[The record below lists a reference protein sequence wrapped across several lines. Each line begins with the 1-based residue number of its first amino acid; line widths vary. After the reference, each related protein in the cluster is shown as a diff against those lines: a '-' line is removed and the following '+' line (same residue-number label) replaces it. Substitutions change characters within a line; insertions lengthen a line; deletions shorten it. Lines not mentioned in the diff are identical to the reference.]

1 MKEKQQHI
9 TDRNESGLSNLTDEE
24 LWVSSAVADDT
35 QQYDVDQAFERFRKR
50 TGLDQSGGKQSYK
63 WYRTWSVAAVA
74 IVLLGLITVTAYWQ
88 GSRQIQSNFSD
99 IVVEAPLG
107 SKTKL
112 TLPDGSTVWLNAGS
126 KMVYSQGFGV
136 SDRKLAFQGEGYFE
150 VEKSDEMPFLVQTH
164 DVNVTVVGTKFN
176 FRNYPEDEEAV
187 VELLE
192 GKVALENQL
201 KEEAVRYLSPNEK
214 MVLHKATG
222 EMDITSAKV
231 KEATLWTENILLFDE
246 DLLPDIV
253 RELERSY
260 HVQIEIDNED
270 LKQARFYGQ
279 FNQLE
284 QNIFDVLDM
293 FSETGKLKYHEEGK
307 VIYLK

>member
-50 TGLDQSGGKQSYK
+50 TGLDQSGRQSYK

-136 SDRKLAFQGEGYFE
+136 SDRKLDFQGEGYFE
-150 VEKSDEMPFLVQTH
+150 VEKNDEMPFLVQTH

-176 FRNYPEDEEAV
+176 FRNYPEDEEAA

-222 EMDITSAKV
+222 EMDVTSTKV

-260 HVQIEIDNED
+260 HVQIEIENED

-284 QNIFDVLDM
+284 QNIYDVLDM
-293 FSETGKLKYHEEGK
+293 LSETGKLKYHEEGK

>member
-50 TGLDQSGGKQSYK
+50 TGLDQSGRQSYK

-126 KMVYSQGFGV
+126 KMIYSQGFGV
-136 SDRKLAFQGEGYFE
+136 SDRRLAFQGEGYFE
-150 VEKSDEMPFLVQTH
+150 VEKNDEMPFLVQTH

-201 KEEAVRYLSPNEK
+201 KEESVRYLSPNEK

-222 EMDITSAKV
+222 KMDITSAKV

-260 HVQIEIDNED
+260 HVQIEIENED
-270 LKQARFYGQ
+270 LKQTRFYGQ

-284 QNIFDVLDM
+284 QNIYEVLDM
-293 FSETGKLKYHEEGK
+293 LVETGRLEYQEKDK

>member
-35 QQYDVDQAFERFRKR
+35 QQYDVDQAFERFRKL
-50 TGLDQSGGKQSYK
+50 TGLDQSGRQSYK

-136 SDRKLAFQGEGYFE
+136 SDRRLAFQGEGYFE
-150 VEKSDEMPFLVQTH
+150 VEKNDEMPFLVQTH

-201 KEEAVRYLSPNEK
+201 KEESVRYLSPNEK

-260 HVQIEIDNED
+260 HVQIEIENED
-270 LKQARFYGQ
+270 LKQTRFYGQ

-284 QNIFDVLDM
+284 QNIYDVLDM
-293 FSETGKLKYHEEGK
+293 LSETGKLKYHEEGK

>member
-35 QQYDVDQAFERFRKR
+35 LQYDVDQAFERFQKR
-50 TGLDQSGGKQSYK
+50 TGLDQSGRQSYK

-136 SDRKLAFQGEGYFE
+136 SDRRLAFQGEGYFE
-150 VEKSDEMPFLVQTH
+150 VEKNDEMPFLVQTH

-214 MVLHKATG
+214 MVLHKATV

-253 RELERSY
+253 RKLERSY
-260 HVQIEIDNED
+260 HVRIEIENED

-284 QNIFDVLDM
+284 QNIYDVLDM
-293 FSETGKLKYHEEGK
+293 LSETGKLKYHEEGK

>member
-50 TGLDQSGGKQSYK
+50 TGLDQAGKQSYK

-74 IVLLGLITVTAYWQ
+74 IVLLGLITITAYWQ

-136 SDRKLAFQGEGYFE
+136 SDRRLAFQGEGYFE
-150 VEKSDEMPFLVQTH
+150 VEKNDEMPFLVQTH

-253 RELERSY
+253 RKLERSY
-260 HVQIEIDNED
+260 HVRIEIENED

-284 QNIFDVLDM
+284 QNIYDVLDM
-293 FSETGKLKYHEEGK
+293 LSETGKLKYHEEGK

>member
-50 TGLDQSGGKQSYK
+50 TGLDQSGRESYK

-136 SDRKLAFQGEGYFE
+136 SDRRLAFQGEGYFE
-150 VEKSDEMPFLVQTH
+150 VEKNDEMPFLVQTH

-201 KEEAVRYLSPNEK
+201 KEEVVRYLSPNEK

-253 RELERSY
+253 RKLERSY
-260 HVQIEIDNED
+260 HVRIEIENED

-284 QNIFDVLDM
+284 QNIYDVLDM
-293 FSETGKLKYHEEGK
+293 LSETGKLKYHEEGK

>member
-50 TGLDQSGGKQSYK
+50 TGLDQSGRQSYK

-136 SDRKLAFQGEGYFE
+136 SDRRLAFQGEGYFE
-150 VEKSDEMPFLVQTH
+150 VEKNDEMPFLVQTH

-176 FRNYPEDEEAV
+176 FRNYPEYEEAV

-222 EMDITSAKV
+222 EMDITSTKV

-260 HVQIEIDNED
+260 HVQIEIENED
-270 LKQARFYGQ
+270 LKQTRFYGQ

-284 QNIFDVLDM
+284 QNIYDVLDM
-293 FSETGKLKYHEEGK
+293 LSETGKLKYHEEGK

>member
-24 LWVSSAVADDT
+24 LWVSSAVVDDT

-50 TGLDQSGGKQSYK
+50 TGLDQSGKQSYK

-74 IVLLGLITVTAYWQ
+74 VVLLGLITVTAYWQ

-136 SDRKLAFQGEGYFE
+136 SDRRLAFQGEGYFE
-150 VEKSDEMPFLVQTH
+150 VEKNGEMPFLVQTH

-260 HVQIEIDNED
+260 HVQIEIENED
-270 LKQARFYGQ
+270 LKQTRFYGQ
-279 FNQLE
+279 FNLLE
-284 QNIFDVLDM
+284 QTIYDVLDM
-293 FSETGKLKYHEEGK
+293 LSETGKLKYHEEGK

>member
-50 TGLDQSGGKQSYK
+50 TGLDQSGRQSYK

-136 SDRKLAFQGEGYFE
+136 SDRRLAFQGEGYFE
-150 VEKSDEMPFLVQTH
+150 VEKNDEMPFLVQTH

-192 GKVALENQL
+192 GKVALEDQL

-222 EMDITSAKV
+222 EMDITSTKV

-260 HVQIEIDNED
+260 HVQIEIENED
-270 LKQARFYGQ
+270 LKQTRFYGQ

-284 QNIFDVLDM
+284 QNIYDVLDM
-293 FSETGKLKYHEEGK
+293 LSETGKLKYHEEGK

>member
-50 TGLDQSGGKQSYK
+50 TGLDQSGKQSYK
-63 WYRTWSVAAVA
+63 WYWTWSVAAVA

-126 KMVYSQGFGV
+126 KMIYSQGFGV
-136 SDRKLAFQGEGYFE
+136 SDRRLAFQGEGYFE
-150 VEKSDEMPFLVQTH
+150 VEKNDEMPFLVQTH

-201 KEEAVRYLSPNEK
+201 KEESVRYLSPNEK

-222 EMDITSAKV
+222 KMDITSAKV

-260 HVQIEIDNED
+260 HVQIEIENED
-270 LKQARFYGQ
+270 LKQTRFYGQ
-279 FNQLE
+279 FNLLE
-284 QNIFDVLDM
+284 QNIYEVLDM
-293 FSETGKLKYHEEGK
+293 LVETGRLEYQEKDK

>member
-50 TGLDQSGGKQSYK
+50 TGLDQSGRQSYK

-126 KMVYSQGFGV
+126 KMIYSQGFGV
-136 SDRKLAFQGEGYFE
+136 SDRRLAFQGEGYFE
-150 VEKSDEMPFLVQTH
+150 VEKNDEMPFLVQTH

-253 RELERSY
+253 RKLERSY
-260 HVQIEIDNED
+260 HVRIEIENED

-284 QNIFDVLDM
+284 QNIYEVLDM
-293 FSETGKLKYHEEGK
+293 LVETGRLEYQEKDK

>member
-50 TGLDQSGGKQSYK
+50 TGLDQSGRQSYK

-126 KMVYSQGFGV
+126 KMIYSQGFGV
-136 SDRKLAFQGEGYFE
+136 SDRRLAFQGEGYFE
-150 VEKSDEMPFLVQTH
+150 VEKNDEMPFLFQTH

-201 KEEAVRYLSPNEK
+201 KEESVRYLSPNEK

-222 EMDITSAKV
+222 KMDITSAKV

-260 HVQIEIDNED
+260 HVQIEIENED
-270 LKQARFYGQ
+270 LKQTRFYGQ

-284 QNIFDVLDM
+284 QNIYDVLDM
-293 FSETGKLKYHEEGK
+293 LSETGKLKYHEEGK

>member
-1 MKEKQQHI
+1 MIEKQQHI

-50 TGLDQSGGKQSYK
+50 TGLDQSGRQSYK

-88 GSRQIQSNFSD
+88 GSRQVQSNFSD

-136 SDRKLAFQGEGYFE
+136 SDRRLAFQGEGYFE
-150 VEKSDEMPFLVQTH
+150 VEKNDEMPFLVQTH

-253 RELERSY
+253 RKLERSY
-260 HVQIEIDNED
+260 HVRIEIENED

-284 QNIFDVLDM
+284 QNIYEVLDM
-293 FSETGKLKYHEEGK
+293 LVETGRLEYQEKDK

>member
-50 TGLDQSGGKQSYK
+50 TGLDQSGRQSYK

-136 SDRKLAFQGEGYFE
+136 RDRRLAFQGEGYFE
-150 VEKSDEMPFLVQTH
+150 VEKNDEMPFLVQTH

-222 EMDITSAKV
+222 KMDITSAKV
-231 KEATLWTENILLFDE
+231 KEVTLWTENILLFDE

-260 HVQIEIDNED
+260 HVQIEIENED
-270 LKQARFYGQ
+270 LKQTRFYGQ

-284 QNIFDVLDM
+284 QNIYDVLDM
-293 FSETGKLKYHEEGK
+293 LSETGKLKYHEEGK

>member
-50 TGLDQSGGKQSYK
+50 TGLDQSGRQSYK

-136 SDRKLAFQGEGYFE
+136 SDRRLAFQGEGYFE
-150 VEKSDEMPFLVQTH
+150 VEKNDEMPFLVQTH

-214 MVLHKATG
+214 MVLHKATR
-222 EMDITSAKV
+222 EMDITSTTV

-260 HVQIEIDNED
+260 HVQIEIENED
-270 LKQARFYGQ
+270 LKQTRFYGQ

-284 QNIFDVLDM
+284 QNIYDVLDM
-293 FSETGKLKYHEEGK
+293 LSETGKLKYHEEGK

>member
-50 TGLDQSGGKQSYK
+50 TGLDQSGRQSYK

-136 SDRKLAFQGEGYFE
+136 SDRRLAFQGEGYFE
-150 VEKSDEMPFLVQTH
+150 VEKNDEMPFLVQTH

-214 MVLHKATG
+214 IVLHKATG
-222 EMDITSAKV
+222 EMDITSTKV

-260 HVQIEIDNED
+260 HVQIEIENED
-270 LKQARFYGQ
+270 LKQTRFYGQ

-284 QNIFDVLDM
+284 QNIYDVLDM
-293 FSETGKLKYHEEGK
+293 LSETGKLKYHEEGK

>member
-50 TGLDQSGGKQSYK
+50 TGLDQSGRQSYK

-136 SDRKLAFQGEGYFE
+136 SDRRLVFQGEGYFE
-150 VEKSDEMPFLVQTH
+150 VEKNDEMPFLVQTH

-222 EMDITSAKV
+222 EMDITSTKV

-260 HVQIEIDNED
+260 HVQIEIENED
-270 LKQARFYGQ
+270 LKQTRFYGQ

-284 QNIFDVLDM
+284 QNIYDVLDM
-293 FSETGKLKYHEEGK
+293 LSETGKLKYHEEGK

>member
-50 TGLDQSGGKQSYK
+50 TGLDQSGRQSYK

-136 SDRKLAFQGEGYFE
+136 SDRRLAFQGEGYFE
-150 VEKSDEMPFLVQTH
+150 VEKNDEMPFLVQTH

-201 KEEAVRYLSPNEK
+201 KEESVRYLSPNEK

-253 RELERSY
+253 RKLERSY
-260 HVQIEIDNED
+260 HVRIEIENED

-284 QNIFDVLDM
+284 QNIYDVLDM
-293 FSETGKLKYHEEGK
+293 LSETGKLKYHEEGK

>member
-50 TGLDQSGGKQSYK
+50 TGLDQSGRQSYK

-126 KMVYSQGFGV
+126 KMIYSQGFGV
-136 SDRKLAFQGEGYFE
+136 SDRRLAFQGEGYFE
-150 VEKSDEMPFLVQTH
+150 VEKNDEMPFLVQTH

-201 KEEAVRYLSPNEK
+201 KEESVRYLSPNEK

-260 HVQIEIDNED
+260 HVQIEIENED
-270 LKQARFYGQ
+270 LKQTRFYGQ

-284 QNIFDVLDM
+284 QNIYDVLDM
-293 FSETGKLKYHEEGK
+293 LSETGKLKYHEEGK

>member
-35 QQYDVDQAFERFRKR
+35 QQYDVDQAFERFQKR
-50 TGLDQSGGKQSYK
+50 TGLDQSGKQSYK

-136 SDRKLAFQGEGYFE
+136 SDRRLAFQGEGYFE
-150 VEKSDEMPFLVQTH
+150 VEKNDEMPFLVQTH

-201 KEEAVRYLSPNEK
+201 KEESVRYLSPNEK

-253 RELERSY
+253 RKLERSY
-260 HVQIEIDNED
+260 HVRIEIENED

-284 QNIFDVLDM
+284 QNIYDVLDM
-293 FSETGKLKYHEEGK
+293 LSETGKLKYHEEGK

>member
-50 TGLDQSGGKQSYK
+50 TGLDQSGKQSYK
-63 WYRTWSVAAVA
+63 WYWTWSVAAVA

-126 KMVYSQGFGV
+126 KMIYSQGFGV
-136 SDRKLAFQGEGYFE
+136 SDRRLAFQGEGYFE
-150 VEKSDEMPFLVQTH
+150 VEKNDEMPFLVQTH

-201 KEEAVRYLSPNEK
+201 KEESVRYLSPNKK

-260 HVQIEIDNED
+260 HVQIEIENED
-270 LKQARFYGQ
+270 LKQTRFYGQ
-279 FNQLE
+279 FNLLE
-284 QNIFDVLDM
+284 QNIYEVLDM
-293 FSETGKLKYHEEGK
+293 LVETGRLEYQEKDK

>member
-50 TGLDQSGGKQSYK
+50 TGLDQSGKQSYK

-136 SDRKLAFQGEGYFE
+136 SDRRLAFQGEGYFK
-150 VEKSDEMPFLVQTH
+150 VEKNDEMPFLVQTH

-253 RELERSY
+253 RKLERSY
-260 HVQIEIDNED
+260 HVRIEIENED

-284 QNIFDVLDM
+284 QNIYEVLDM
-293 FSETGKLKYHEEGK
+293 LVETGRLEYQEKDK

>member
-9 TDRNESGLSNLTDEE
+9 TYRNESGFSNLTDEE

-50 TGLDQSGGKQSYK
+50 TGLDQAGKQSYK

-136 SDRKLAFQGEGYFE
+136 SDRRLAFQGEGYFE
-150 VEKSDEMPFLVQTH
+150 VEKNDEMPFLVQTH

-222 EMDITSAKV
+222 EMDITSTKV

-260 HVQIEIDNED
+260 HVQIEIENED
-270 LKQARFYGQ
+270 LKQTRFYGQ

-284 QNIFDVLDM
+284 QNIYDVLDM
-293 FSETGKLKYHEEGK
+293 LSETGKLKYHEEGK

>member
-24 LWVSSAVADDT
+24 LWVSSAVVDDT

-50 TGLDQSGGKQSYK
+50 TGLDQSGKQSYK

-74 IVLLGLITVTAYWQ
+74 IVLLGLITITAYWQ

-136 SDRKLAFQGEGYFE
+136 SDRRLAFQGEGYFE
-150 VEKSDEMPFLVQTH
+150 VEKNDEMPFLVQTH

-201 KEEAVRYLSPNEK
+201 KEESVRYLSPNEK

-222 EMDITSAKV
+222 KMDITSAKV

-246 DLLPDIV
+246 DLLPDII
-253 RELERSY
+253 RKLERSY
-260 HVQIEIDNED
+260 HVQIEIESEA
-270 LKQARFYGQ
+270 LKQTRFYGQ

-284 QNIFDVLDM
+284 QNIYDVLDM
-293 FSETGKLKYHEEGK
+293 LSETGKLKYREEGK

>member
-50 TGLDQSGGKQSYK
+50 TGLDQSGRQSYK

-126 KMVYSQGFGV
+126 KMIYSQGFGV
-136 SDRKLAFQGEGYFE
+136 SDRRLAFQGEGYFE
-150 VEKSDEMPFLVQTH
+150 VEKNDEMPFLVQTH

-201 KEEAVRYLSPNEK
+201 KEESVRYLSPNEK

-222 EMDITSAKV
+222 KMDITSAKV

-246 DLLPDIV
+246 DLLQDIV

-260 HVQIEIDNED
+260 HVQIEIENED
-270 LKQARFYGQ
+270 LKQTRFYGQ

-284 QNIFDVLDM
+284 QNIYDVLDM
-293 FSETGKLKYHEEGK
+293 LSETGKLKYHEEGK

>member
-50 TGLDQSGGKQSYK
+50 TGLDQAGRQSYK

-88 GSRQIQSNFSD
+88 GSRQVQSNFSD

-136 SDRKLAFQGEGYFE
+136 SDRKLDFQGEGYFE
-150 VEKSDEMPFLVQTH
+150 VEKNDEMPFLVQTH

-222 EMDITSAKV
+222 KMDITLAKV

-253 RELERSY
+253 WKLERSY
-260 HVQIEIDNED
+260 RVQIEIENED
-270 LKQARFYGQ
+270 LKQTRFYGQ

-284 QNIFDVLDM
+284 QNIYDVLDM
-293 FSETGKLKYHEEGK
+293 LSETGKLKYHEEGK

>member
-1 MKEKQQHI
+1 MIEKQQHI

-50 TGLDQSGGKQSYK
+50 TGLDQSGRQSYK

-136 SDRKLAFQGEGYFE
+136 SDRRLAFQGEGYFE
-150 VEKSDEMPFLVQTH
+150 VEKNDEMPFLVQTH

-253 RELERSY
+253 RKLERSY
-260 HVQIEIDNED
+260 HVRIEIENED

-284 QNIFDVLDM
+284 QNIYDVLDM
-293 FSETGKLKYHEEGK
+293 LSETGKLKYHEEGK

>member
-50 TGLDQSGGKQSYK
+50 TGLDQSGRQSCK

-99 IVVEAPLG
+99 IVVEATLG

-136 SDRKLAFQGEGYFE
+136 SDRRLAFQGEGYFE
-150 VEKSDEMPFLVQTH
+150 VEKNDEMPFLVQTH

-222 EMDITSAKV
+222 EMDITSTKV

-260 HVQIEIDNED
+260 HVQIEIENED
-270 LKQARFYGQ
+270 LKQTRFYGQ

-284 QNIFDVLDM
+284 QNIYDVLDM
-293 FSETGKLKYHEEGK
+293 LSETGKLKYHEEGK

>member
-50 TGLDQSGGKQSYK
+50 TGLDQSGRQSYK

-88 GSRQIQSNFSD
+88 GSRQVQSNFSD

-136 SDRKLAFQGEGYFE
+136 SDRRLAFQGEGYFE
-150 VEKSDEMPFLVQTH
+150 VEKNDEMPFLVQTH

-201 KEEAVRYLSPNEK
+201 KEESVRYLSPNEK

-260 HVQIEIDNED
+260 HIQIEIENED
-270 LKQARFYGQ
+270 LKQTRFYGQ

-284 QNIFDVLDM
+284 QNIYDVLDM
-293 FSETGKLKYHEEGK
+293 LSETGKLKYHEEGK

>member
-50 TGLDQSGGKQSYK
+50 TGLDQAGRQSYK

-74 IVLLGLITVTAYWQ
+74 IVLLGFITITAYWQ

-136 SDRKLAFQGEGYFE
+136 SDRRLAFQGEGYFE
-150 VEKSDEMPFLVQTH
+150 VEKNDEMPFQVQTH

-176 FRNYPEDEEAV
+176 FRNYPEDEEVV

-201 KEEAVRYLSPNEK
+201 KEESVRYLSPNEK

-222 EMDITSAKV
+222 KMDIISAKV

-260 HVQIEIDNED
+260 HVQIEIENED
-270 LKQARFYGQ
+270 LKQTRFYGQ

-284 QNIFDVLDM
+284 QNIYDVLDM
-293 FSETGKLKYHEEGK
+293 LSETGKLKYHEEGK

>member
-50 TGLDQSGGKQSYK
+50 TGLDQSGRQSYK

-107 SKTKL
+107 LKTKL

-150 VEKSDEMPFLVQTH
+150 VEKNDEIPFLVQTH

-231 KEATLWTENILLFDE
+231 KEVTLWTKNILLFDE

-253 RELERSY
+253 RKLERSY
-260 HVQIEIDNED
+260 HVRIKIENED

-284 QNIFDVLDM
+284 QNIYEVLDM
-293 FSETGKLKYHEEGK
+293 LVETGRLEYQEKDK

>member
-50 TGLDQSGGKQSYK
+50 TGLDQAGKQSYK

-150 VEKSDEMPFLVQTH
+150 VEKNDEMPFLVQTH

-260 HVQIEIDNED
+260 HVQIEIENED
-270 LKQARFYGQ
+270 LKQTRFYGQ

-284 QNIFDVLDM
+284 QNIYDVLDM
-293 FSETGKLKYHEEGK
+293 LSETGKLKYHEEGK

>member
-50 TGLDQSGGKQSYK
+50 TGLDQSGRQSYK

-136 SDRKLAFQGEGYFE
+136 SDRRLAFQGEGYFE
-150 VEKSDEMPFLVQTH
+150 VEKNDEMPFLVQTH

-192 GKVALENQL
+192 GKEALENQL
-201 KEEAVRYLSPNEK
+201 KEESVRYLSPNEK

-260 HVQIEIDNED
+260 HVQIEIENED
-270 LKQARFYGQ
+270 LKQTRFYGQ

-284 QNIFDVLDM
+284 QNIYDVLDM
-293 FSETGKLKYHEEGK
+293 LSETGKLKYHEEGK

>member
-50 TGLDQSGGKQSYK
+50 TGLNQSGRQSYK

-136 SDRKLAFQGEGYFE
+136 SDRRLAFQGEGYFE
-150 VEKSDEMPFLVQTH
+150 VEKNDEMPFLVQTH

-201 KEEAVRYLSPNEK
+201 KEDAVRYLSPNEK

-253 RELERSY
+253 QKLERSY
-260 HVQIEIDNED
+260 HVRIEIENED

-284 QNIFDVLDM
+284 QNIYDVLDM
-293 FSETGKLKYHEEGK
+293 LSETGKLKYHEEGK

>member
-50 TGLDQSGGKQSYK
+50 TGLDQSGRQSYK

-136 SDRKLAFQGEGYFE
+136 SDRRLAFQGEGYFE
-150 VEKSDEMPFLVQTH
+150 VEKNDEMPFLVQTH

-201 KEEAVRYLSPNEK
+201 KEESVRYLSPNEK

-222 EMDITSAKV
+222 AMDITSAKV

-253 RELERSY
+253 RELVRSY
-260 HVQIEIDNED
+260 HVQIEIENAD
-270 LKQARFYGQ
+270 LKQTRFYGQ

-284 QNIFDVLDM
+284 QNIYDVLDM
-293 FSETGKLKYHEEGK
+293 LSETGKLKYHEEGK

>member
-50 TGLDQSGGKQSYK
+50 TGLDQSGRQSYK

-136 SDRKLAFQGEGYFE
+136 SDRRLAFQGEGYFE
-150 VEKSDEMPFLVQTH
+150 VEKNDEMPFLVQTH

-201 KEEAVRYLSPNEK
+201 KEDAVRYLSPNEK

-260 HVQIEIDNED
+260 HVQIEIENED
-270 LKQARFYGQ
+270 LKQTRFYGQ

-284 QNIFDVLDM
+284 QNIYDVLDM
-293 FSETGKLKYHEEGK
+293 LSETGKLKYHEEGK

>member
-1 MKEKQQHI
+1 MIEKQQHI

-50 TGLDQSGGKQSYK
+50 TGLDQSGRQSYK

-136 SDRKLAFQGEGYFE
+136 RDRRLAFQGEGYFE
-150 VEKSDEMPFLVQTH
+150 VEKNDEMPFLVQTH

-201 KEEAVRYLSPNEK
+201 KEEAVRYLPPNEK

-253 RELERSY
+253 RKLERSY
-260 HVQIEIDNED
+260 HVRIEIENED

-284 QNIFDVLDM
+284 QNIYEVLDM
-293 FSETGKLKYHEEGK
+293 LVETGRLEYQEKDK

>member
-50 TGLDQSGGKQSYK
+50 TGLDQAGRQSYK

-88 GSRQIQSNFSD
+88 GSRQVQSNFSD

-136 SDRKLAFQGEGYFE
+136 SDRKLDFQGEGYFE
-150 VEKSDEMPFLVQTH
+150 VEKNDEMPFLVQTH

-222 EMDITSAKV
+222 EMDITSTKV

-260 HVQIEIDNED
+260 HVQIEIENED
-270 LKQARFYGQ
+270 LKQTRFYGQ

-284 QNIFDVLDM
+284 QNIYDVLDM
-293 FSETGKLKYHEEGK
+293 LSETGKLKYHEEGK

>member
-50 TGLDQSGGKQSYK
+50 TGLDQSGRQSYK

-99 IVVEAPLG
+99 IVVEATLG

-136 SDRKLAFQGEGYFE
+136 SDRRLAFQGEGYFE
-150 VEKSDEMPFLVQTH
+150 VEKNDEMPFLVQTH

-222 EMDITSAKV
+222 EMDITSTKV

-284 QNIFDVLDM
+284 QNIYDVLDM
-293 FSETGKLKYHEEGK
+293 LSETGKLKYHEEGK